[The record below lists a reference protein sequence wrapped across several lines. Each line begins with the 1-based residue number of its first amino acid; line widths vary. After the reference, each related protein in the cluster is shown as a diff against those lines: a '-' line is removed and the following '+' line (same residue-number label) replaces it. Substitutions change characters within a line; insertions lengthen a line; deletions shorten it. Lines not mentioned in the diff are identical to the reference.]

1 LLIILFSIFQGEPQ
15 FNTGLSSLSKN
26 NELVFGEIY
35 ITGKTILSTK
45 EIRKLL
51 PATGTQFNYSILEK
65 HINLILKF
73 YSNRGFPFAVVKPLN
88 FKSDSISVTFEL
100 QINPGNIYRIK
111 NIIFSGNKSAKDEFL
126 FRKLNLEIGNIFNE
140 EKIDLS
146 IKKLENLDYID
157 VDSFHL
163 IKGEEEG
170 IISIL
175 LFIKEGEIG
184 NLTGGISYSEEGGWS
199 GKFNAL
205 NKNLFGSGRS
215 IKLGLFKEESKYQE
229 ENIEYFEPYIFSLP
243 LSLKLNIQH
252 TYIED
257 NSNKTS
263 FSAGIF
269 YPISDLSLSFSSG
282 IENYSKMGERNVVY
296 PFIDLQLLYNS
307 NPIRLYYRNKW
318 NRERGWILEVSSS
331 VLIYN
336 LNMFG
341 EYFILSSNN
350 EELMFF
356 KPIRGYPGVIS
367 SEGLKLGIEF
377 FVIFDKL
384 IIYPLL
390 EAYWIKDLWQYSYGL
405 GIRVNKVSLEYAI
418 PFSDSPINGRV
429 YITFYGGS

>member
-1 LLIILFSIFQGEPQ
+1 MLIILFALFSSEPQ
-15 FNTGLSSLSKN
+15 FNTGLSSLSKDD
-26 NELVFGEIY
+26 ELIFGNIY

-51 PATGTQFNYSILEK
+51 PATGTLFNYNVLEK
-65 HINLILKF
+65 HINLILEF

-88 FKSDSISVTFEL
+88 FKSDSISVNFEL
-100 QINPGNIYRIK
+100 YISPGNIYRIK

-126 FRKLNLEIGNIFNE
+126 FRKLNLEIGTIFNE
-140 EKIDLS
+140 GKLNLS

-163 IKGEEEG
+163 IKVEEEG
-170 IISIL
+170 LISIL

-184 NLTGGISYSEEGGWS
+184 NLIGVISYSEEGGWS
-199 GKFNAL
+199 GKFNAI

-215 IKLGLFKEESKYQE
+215 IKLGLLKEESKYQE
-229 ENIEYFEPYIFSLP
+229 ENIEYIEPYIFFLP
-243 LSLKLNIQH
+243 LSLNFNIQH

-263 FSAGIF
+263 ISTGIY
-269 YPISDLSLSFSSG
+269 YPISDLSISFSSG
-282 IENYSKMGERNVVY
+282 IENYSKIGEKNVVY
-296 PFIDLQLLYNS
+296 PFIDLQLLYKS
-307 NPIRLYYRNKW
+307 NPFNLFYRNKW
-318 NRERGWILEVSSS
+318 NRERGWILEVSSA

-336 LNMFG
+336 FNMFG

-377 FVIFDKL
+377 FVIFDRL
-384 IIYPLL
+384 MIYPLL
-390 EAYWIKDLWQYSYGL
+390 EAYWVEDLWQYSYGL
-405 GIRVNKVSLEYAI
+405 GIKVNKVSLEYAI